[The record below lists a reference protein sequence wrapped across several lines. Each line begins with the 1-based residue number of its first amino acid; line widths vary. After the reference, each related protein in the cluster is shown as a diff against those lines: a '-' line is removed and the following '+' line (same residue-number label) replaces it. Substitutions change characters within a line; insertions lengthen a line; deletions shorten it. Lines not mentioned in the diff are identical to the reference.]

1 MQCLFENRHLIK
13 RIQFLTLIIIFKTD
27 QSTGNTQFVL

>member
-13 RIQFLTLIIIFKTD
+13 RIQFLTLIIFKAG
-27 QSTGNTQFVL
+27 QSIGNAQFVL